1 MSPEENL
8 DAETVAWLAD
18 VLPGAGI
25 VRTELLSGGF
35 VNENLLLVT
44 TTGERYVLRRY
55 RRQGGGH
62 TCAVEAALARRVAG
76 TVPVPA
82 VIAAR
87 PTGEP
92 LLLSEF
98 VPGVLAS
105 TALDD
110 DPAGLGTAVG
120 EALAGIGGV
129 RFASQGFFE
138 RPDLVPTPVD
148 VTSGLAEFV
157 ARHTDW
163 PELLALAER
172 SQPLLDALPREARLV
187 HSDFNP
193 KNIIV
198 RRQGGVWTVGA
209 VLDWEFAF
217 SGPPLVDVGNMLR
230 FGDDYPPAF
239 TDGFVRG
246 FRDGG
251 GDLPTGWRAA
261 ADALD
266 LFALADLLS
275 RGPEGPLYDKVVA
288 VLRKRLA

>member
-1 MSPEENL
+1 
-8 DAETVAWLAD
+8 
-18 VLPGAGI
+18 VLPGARI
-25 VRTELLSGGF
+25 VRVEPLSGGF
-35 VNENLLLVT
+35 GNENLLLVT
-44 TTGERYVLRRY
+44 AGGERYVLRRY
-55 RRQGGGH
+55 RRQAGGH

-82 VIAAR
+82 VVAAR
-87 PTGEP
+87 TSGEP

-105 TALDD
+105 TVLDD
-110 DPAGLGTAVG
+110 DPGELGAAIG
-120 EALAGIGGV
+120 GALAAIGTI
-129 RFASQGFFE
+129 RFATQGFFE
-138 RPDLVPTPVD
+138 HPDLVPTPVD
-148 VTSGLAEFV
+148 VTSGLADFV

-172 SQPLLDALPREARLV
+172 SQPLLDALPGQARLV

-193 KNIIV
+193 KNVIM
-198 RRQGGVWTVGA
+198 RRLGGAWTVSA

-251 GDLPTGWRAA
+251 GELPPGWRAA
-261 ADALD
+261 AEAVD

-275 RGPEGPLYDKVVA
+275 RGPGSPLYDRVVA
-288 VLRKRLA
+288 VLERRVR